1 MTRQLAALQAEHTRT
16 KEELASAVASSSA
29 MQDPSPIDATK
40 TTDQDLADV
49 RRQLA
54 SLEAEHAKS
63 REELAQAS
71 ASASTRQRMLL
82 ATKTRVDVLSLARDE
97 LAEDLSVAR
106 AALNRVY
113 MNNSTATTTTT
124 HR

>member
-82 ATKTRVDVLSLARDE
+82 ATKARVDVLSLARDE

-113 MNNSTATTTTT
+113 IHTTTTTT